1 MQSRTSINLGVTF
14 IAVLTMALSAAL
26 WVLTGIP
33 SWYDQ
38 LCLCLGFV
46 LAGAS
51 SVLGIMSL
59 PHATSEPEV
68 WSEKWARICLG
79 AALLF
84 VTIRGPLVA
93 IFG

>member
-1 MQSRTSINLGVTF
+1 MQGRTGINLGVAT

-26 WVLTGIP
+26 WVLTGTP

-38 LCLCLGFV
+38 ACLCLGFI

-51 SVLGIMSL
+51 GILAVLSL
-59 PHATSEPEV
+59 PHATSEPEA
-68 WSEKWARICLG
+68 WTEKWARLCLG

-84 VTIRGPLVA
+84 VTLRGPLVA